1 MGNVEMWVEGPMYPD
16 LFGGETPIMIKMTGP
31 LLCLVGEE
39 IVQALEEKECTL
51 TQN

>member
-1 MGNVEMWVEGPMYPD
+1 MNDVEMWVEGPMHPD

-31 LLCLVGEE
+31 MFYLVTE
-39 IVQALEEKECTL
+39 ECTL